1 MVRYHIVCIHLIDKL
16 RIDGVGVV
24 IAGQP
29 TGTYKEFLPIEH
41 LNDLPS
47 KGHTCYFVNKG
58 IAFLYQ
64 NLHWYLRHYK
74 EVNNPVS
81 SFHFLIF
88 DTNCKLHLL

>member
-29 TGTYKEFLPIEH
+29 TGTYKEFLPREH
-41 LNDLPS
+41 LNDLIS

-58 IAFLYQ
+58 IAM
-64 NLHWYLRHYK
+64 
-74 EVNNPVS
+74 EVWGFEDGFIIEDPYGIKNKNIREL
-81 SFHFLIF
+81 F
-88 DTNCKLHLL
+88 NCEPPKL

>member
-1 MVRYHIVCIHLIDKL
+1 MVRYHIVCMHLIDKL

-41 LNDLPS
+41 LNDLIS

-58 IAFLYQ
+58 IAM
-64 NLHWYLRHYK
+64 
-74 EVNNPVS
+74 EVRGFEDGFIIEDPLGVKNKNIREL
-81 SFHFLIF
+81 F
-88 DTNCKLHLL
+88 NCKPPKL

>member
-41 LNDLPS
+41 LNDLIS

-58 IAFLYQ
+58 IAM
-64 NLHWYLRHYK
+64 
-74 EVNNPVS
+74 EVRGFEDGFIIEDPLGVKNKNIREL
-81 SFHFLIF
+81 F
-88 DTNCKLHLL
+88 NCKPPKL